1 VALAILERAV
11 APLSPDPRWRARRRF
26 LEITRCAA
34 AKIAAA
40 LWKLFSCKIILDL
53 MEGKPSPELVDQAER
68 ELDETKV
75 LVQQQFGI
83 VNRLKRLGADCK
95 DAILLLINLLELH
108 EARERRLAQ
117 LRLKLR
123 RQR

>member
-1 VALAILERAV
+1 MPRARQCQT
-11 APLSPDPRWRARRRF
+11 PRWRKAPVPAHGALRRSKNRDRIVETVF
-26 LEITRCAA
+26 VQNH
-34 AKIAAA
+34 
-40 LWKLFSCKIILDL
+40 FDV
-53 MEGKPSPELVDQAER
+53 MEGKPSSELVDQAER

-123 RQR
+123 RER

>member
-1 VALAILERAV
+1 VLGRA
-11 APLSPDPRWRARRRF
+11 APPHVGGKAPVLQTW
-26 LEITRCAA
+26 CAA
-34 AKIAAA
+34 AKIATE
-40 LWKLFSCKIILDL
+40 LWKPFCCKIIFDV
-53 MEGKPSPELVDQAER
+53 MEGKPSSELVDQAER
-68 ELDETKV
+68 ELEETKV

-123 RQR
+123 R

>member
-1 VALAILERAV
+1 
-11 APLSPDPRWRARRRF
+11 
-26 LEITRCAA
+26 
-34 AKIAAA
+34 
-40 LWKLFSCKIILDL
+40 
-53 MEGKPSPELVDQAER
+53 MEGKPPSELVNQAER
-68 ELDETKV
+68 ELDETKI
-75 LVQQQFGI
+75 LVRQQFGI

-108 EARERRLAQ
+108 EARERRLAR

>member
-1 VALAILERAV
+1 MVIT
-11 APLSPDPRWRARRRF
+11 SARHCRSD
-26 LEITRCAA
+26 A
-34 AKIAAA
+34 
-40 LWKLFSCKIILDL
+40 S
-53 MEGKPSPELVDQAER
+53 SELVDQAER

-83 VNRLKRLGADCK
+83 VNRLKRLGADRK

-123 RQR
+123 RER

>member
-1 VALAILERAV
+1 VETV
-11 APLSPDPRWRARRRF
+11 F
-26 LEITRCAA
+26 LQNH
-34 AKIAAA
+34 
-40 LWKLFSCKIILDL
+40 FDV
-53 MEGKPSPELVDQAER
+53 MEGKPPSELVNQAER
-68 ELDETKV
+68 ELDETKI
-75 LVQQQFGI
+75 LVRQQFGI

-108 EARERRLAQ
+108 EARERRLAR